1 MAKFNYKAKEQ
12 SGRSINGVV
21 EASTIEA
28 AQKLL
33 KEKDLIILSVKE
45 KKELAFMDKITE
57 SFAHVSNRD
66 IVFFSRELSV
76 LVASTVP
83 LVRAL
88 RIIVKQTSHKNFKK
102 IISEIATDIEG
113 GMKFSEALAHYPKV
127 FDDFFVF
134 MIKAGETT
142 GRLDE
147 VLNYLAD
154 QKEKD
159 YILLSN
165 VRNAMIYPAFI
176 IFALIAVGIGA
187 LIFVVPQL
195 TAILI
200 EGGVEL
206 PLSTRI
212 LIGISN
218 VAKNYW
224 WMILIALVTF
234 GVVFYFLRNL
244 EGFRYQLDFLKL
256 KIPIAGKIFQ
266 KIYLTR
272 FARSFANLLT
282 SGVPITKALQIT
294 SDIVNNKVY
303 KKIIDETAR
312 EVETGNPIQ
321 KTLMKSKFIPP
332 MLSHMIGIGEET
344 GRLDQILQ
352 KIADFFGTEVE
363 SGVKTLVNLIEP
375 IVIMLLGV
383 AAAFLVMSI
392 LLPMYDLS
400 SAIG

>member
-200 EGGVEL
+200 
-206 PLSTRI
+206 
-212 LIGISN
+212 
-218 VAKNYW
+218 
-224 WMILIALVTF
+224 
-234 GVVFYFLRNL
+234 
-244 EGFRYQLDFLKL
+244 
-256 KIPIAGKIFQ
+256 
-266 KIYLTR
+266 
-272 FARSFANLLT
+272 
-282 SGVPITKALQIT
+282 
-294 SDIVNNKVY
+294 
-303 KKIIDETAR
+303 
-312 EVETGNPIQ
+312 
-321 KTLMKSKFIPP
+321 
-332 MLSHMIGIGEET
+332 
-344 GRLDQILQ
+344 
-352 KIADFFGTEVE
+352 
-363 SGVKTLVNLIEP
+363 
-375 IVIMLLGV
+375 
-383 AAAFLVMSI
+383 
-392 LLPMYDLS
+392 
-400 SAIG
+400 